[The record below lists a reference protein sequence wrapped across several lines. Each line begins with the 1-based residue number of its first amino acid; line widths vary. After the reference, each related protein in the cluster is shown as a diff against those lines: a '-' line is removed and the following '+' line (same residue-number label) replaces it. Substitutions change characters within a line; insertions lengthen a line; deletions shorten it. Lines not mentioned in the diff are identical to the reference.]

1 MLEEQASAN
10 SSVTF
15 EQPLNERIRT
25 LMRLEHLFAQAR
37 FAVSGETPWHSRLA
51 VSTLGE
57 ILDIFGR
64 GDLKTELI
72 KELER
77 VTSML
82 RRLEERP
89 GVDTD
94 RLHHVLDRC
103 RTLTERLGGH
113 TGQLGSL
120 LRQDDLLSNIMQRSG
135 IAGGTC
141 AFDMP
146 RYHRWLSR
154 PAEARQQDLEAWF
167 SSIDTVRDATETV
180 LELLRDS
187 AIPRECCAR
196 NGIYQR
202 NLDKSTSYQLVR
214 VDLPLDSRR
223 FPEISGTKMF
233 ITVRFM
239 EQVTT
244 ADRPHQADEDVNF
257 VLQLCVL

>member
-1 MLEEQASAN
+1 MEQGSTD
-10 SSVTF
+10 SVDTVTF

-37 FAVSGETPWHSRLA
+37 FGLGGETPWHSRLA
-51 VSTLGE
+51 VATLGE

-77 VTSML
+77 VTTML

-94 RLHHVLDRC
+94 RLDQVLQRC
-103 RTLTERLGGH
+103 RGLSERLGSQ
-113 TGQLGSL
+113 TGQLGSV
-120 LRQDDLLSNIMQRSG
+120 LRQDDLLANIMQRSG

-141 AFDMP
+141 AFDIP
-146 RYHRWLSR
+146 RYHRWLAQ
-154 PAEARQQDLEAWF
+154 PAERRQEQIRAWLDSVDL
-167 SSIDTVRDATETV
+167 VRETTETV
-180 LELLRDS
+180 LELLRES
-187 AIPRECCAR
+187 AIPRNCRAQK
-196 NGIYQR
+196 GIYQR
-202 NLDKSTSYQLVR
+202 NLDKETAYQLVR
-214 VDLPLDSRR
+214 VDLPADSARY
-223 FPEISGTKMF
+223 PEISGTKMF

-239 EQVTT
+239 ENTTT
-244 ADRPHQADEDVNF
+244 AERPQQTDEDMDF

>member
-1 MLEEQASAN
+1 MHNADATDR
-10 SSVTF
+10 SSLTF
-15 EQPLNERIRT
+15 EQPLNERVRT

-37 FAVSGETPWHSRLA
+37 FAVEGETAWHSRLA
-51 VSTLGE
+51 ITTLIE
-57 ILDIFGR
+57 LLDIFGR

-94 RLHHVLDRC
+94 RLHHVIERC
-103 RTLTERLGGH
+103 RTLTERLGTH
-113 TGQLGSL
+113 TGQLGAV
-120 LRQDDLLSNIMQRSG
+120 LRQDDLLGTITQRAG

-141 AFDMP
+141 AFDLP
-146 RYHRWLSR
+146 RYHRWLAR
-154 PAEARQQDLEAWF
+154 PAQARQQDLEVWF
-167 SSIDTVRDATETV
+167 GTVDLVREATETI

-187 AIPRECCAR
+187 AVPKECRAR

-202 NLDKSTSYQLVR
+202 NLDKNTAYQLVR
-214 VDLPLDSRR
+214 VELPHDSRR

-239 EQVTT
+239 EQLNTV
-244 ADRPHQADEDVNF
+244 DRPHQADEDVDF
-257 VLQLCVL
+257 ILQLCVL